1 MHSDP
6 IADLLTR
13 IRNGARAGLATVDC
27 PYSKV
32 KEGIV
37 RLLGDEGLITGYEVT
52 KELGLPALR
61 IHLKYDSKRRPI
73 LREIRRVSRP
83 GLRVYRAASELQP
96 VRNGLGTQIVS
107 TNKGLMTDRQ
117 ARKMRLGGEVLCEVW

>member
-13 IRNGARAGLATVDC
+13 IRNGARAGLVSVDC
-27 PYSKV
+27 PHSHV

-37 RLLGDEGLITGYEVT
+37 KLLGEEGLISSYEVT
-52 KELGLPALR
+52 KELGMPALR
-61 IHLKYDSKRRPI
+61 IHLKYDSRRRPI
-73 LREIRRVSRP
+73 LRDIRRVSRP
-83 GLRVYRAASELQP
+83 GLRVYRAASDLKP